1 MLVTVIALVI
11 GSSGQDGR
19 ILIQKLKL
27 LGYRVLAVSSNSAQL
42 DSVAIPFCDLSHK
55 TEAEDFLSVFRPS
68 LIFHVAAVHGSS
80 ETQSAT
86 IRLRRAAMQECHVG
100 ITQNVISWLISN
112 PRSKFHVALSSQMY
126 QAASLNMR
134 VNESTP
140 TNPQNFYGQTKSDA
154 WDYIRK
160 YRGSHDLLISS
171 SILFNHAS
179 RYSREEFV
187 FSQIANQFVDVV
199 EGRKD
204 TFSLRNP
211 QASIDISSAF
221 EICEAMIL
229 NATQFPSEDFILAS
243 GATTTLSEIIV
254 RTVSNLGISGR
265 VSNLETFKQAG
276 TLDVLPIVEA
286 DPKKAN
292 ELLGWKTEWSPERI
306 LAEMIAHKLEGE
318 KKSK

>member
-1 MLVTVIALVI
+1 MLTTVIALVI

-19 ILIQKLKL
+19 ILTQKLRI

-42 DSVAIPFCDLSHK
+42 DSVAIPFCDLSRK
-55 TEAEDFLSVFRPS
+55 SESDDFLSVYRPS

-80 ETQSAT
+80 ETQNLT
-86 IRLRRAAMQECHVG
+86 IKLRRNAMQECHIG

-112 PRSKFHVALSSQMY
+112 PSSRFHVALSSQMY
-126 QAASLNMR
+126 QAASLNMK
-134 VNESTP
+134 VNETTP
-140 TNPQNFYGQTKSDA
+140 TNPQNFYGETKSEA
-154 WDYIRK
+154 WEYIRE
-160 YRGSHDLLISS
+160 YRSSYNLKISA

-179 RYSREEFV
+179 KYSREEFV

-211 QASIDISSAF
+211 LASIDISSAF

-229 NATQFPSEDFILAS
+229 NVTHFPADDFVLAS
-243 GATTTLSEIIV
+243 GMTTTLIDIIR
-254 RTVSNLGISGR
+254 RTGSNLGILSLI
-265 VSNLETFKQAG
+265 SHLDLFKQPS
-276 TLDVLPIVEA
+276 TLEVSPIVEA

-292 ELLGWKTEWSPERI
+292 ELLGWKTESTPEKI
-306 LAEMIAHKLEGE
+306 LIEMITHKLKGGIEI
-318 KKSK
+318 